1 MECQMETKM
10 LFGEWLSHQ
19 IYMRQ
24 WDQKM
29 LAHMSGV
36 TAAQISRIINGTRR
50 PGPESL
56 MGIAAALK
64 MPPEELYR
72 RAGLLPPKRG
82 VTPADLTRY
91 DDMLSTIA
99 SLTPENQKLLFE
111 LLEKIKLSEEA
122 ARNDK

>member
-1 MECQMETKM
+1 METEM

-64 MPPEELYR
+64 VPPEELFR
-72 RAGLLPPKRG
+72 RAGLLPPRG
-82 VTPADLTRY
+82 ATANDMARY
-91 DDMLSTIA
+91 DDMVATIA
-99 SLTPENQKLLFE
+99 SLTPENQKLVFD
-111 LLEKIKLSEEA
+111 LLERIKRSEEA
-122 ARNDK
+122 ARNGR

>member
-1 MECQMETKM
+1 METGM

-36 TAAQISRIINGTRR
+36 TAAQISRIISGTRR

-56 MGIAAALK
+56 TGIAAALK
-64 MPPEELYR
+64 VPPEDLFR
-72 RAGLLPPKRG
+72 RAGLLPM
-82 VTPADLTRY
+82 PASATTDDRRLMQDLIRKIERFSPEDRRY
-91 DDMLSTIA
+91 A
-99 SLTPENQKLLFE
+99 AE
-111 LLEKIKLSEEA
+111 LLDRVFPNVQK
-122 ARNDK
+122 